1 MCNLFMF
8 KRLYISLVFSCLV
21 VSKQLSTIIVDMRNF
36 VAKFR
41 KILEICKI
49 FAGNQVDERG
59 NVTRRLEYGVSWNH
73 SKPDYTSAV
82 QPTSQKDDVT
92 WREHTLGHYGCRRRR
107 RCFQHR
113 FQSWQVSKCV
123 RTHLPKDASLSFLY
137 LMIILENTLLCQ
149 KGFWPFRVDG
159 YQSNFLHYVY

>member
-1 MCNLFMF
+1 MF

-59 NVTRRLEYGVSWNH
+59 NVTRRLEYGVS
-73 SKPDYTSAV
+73 
-82 QPTSQKDDVT
+82 
-92 WREHTLGHYGCRRRR
+92 
-107 RCFQHR
+107 
-113 FQSWQVSKCV
+113 
-123 RTHLPKDASLSFLY
+123 
-137 LMIILENTLLCQ
+137 
-149 KGFWPFRVDG
+149 
-159 YQSNFLHYVY
+159 